1 MLFRS
6 VNKTPAVSIAAL
18 RAALDAIKPGDSVVL
33 HIQRGSK
40 LKYIAIDLE

>member
-1 MLFRS
+1 VIYE

-18 RAALDAIKPGDSVVL
+18 RAVLDATKSGDTLVL
-33 HIQRGSK
+33 HIQRGTK